1 MKSIMPFS
9 RDNQKILV
17 HALIRFGETRD
28 ESDFRG
34 PSFKIVPRNLKEL
47 AVIHPVNI
55 VMREVYTHL
64 FVEGVYTT

>member
-9 RDNQKILV
+9 RDNLKILV
-17 HALIRFGETRD
+17 HALIRFRETRD
-28 ESDFRG
+28 ESFRG

-47 AVIHPVNI
+47 AVIHSDNI
-55 VMREVYTHL
+55 EMREVYTHL